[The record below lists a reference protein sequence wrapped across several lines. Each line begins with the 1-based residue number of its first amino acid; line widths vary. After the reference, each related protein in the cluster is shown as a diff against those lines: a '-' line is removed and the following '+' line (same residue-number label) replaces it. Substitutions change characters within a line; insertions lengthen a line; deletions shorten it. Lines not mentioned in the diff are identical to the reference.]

1 MRNVI
6 LIFIISFFLGPLLFA
21 QTDWQRW
28 GKSEISY
35 STDLKNPVNNS
46 SESNSSESNSS
57 KADENKES
65 ESFGGVFLN
74 TSKFLYNFFISDL
87 DGDNCPFQPTC
98 SSFFIQSV
106 KATNLFQGIL
116 MFSDRFTR
124 DMNLVKINH
133 YAFSKNMHLFDPVT
147 NYMLKPEK
155 IRYIPPSEFANE

>member
-1 MRNVI
+1 MRSVI
-6 LIFIISFFLGPLLFA
+6 LIFIISFFSSHLIFA

-28 GKSEISY
+28 AKAEISY
-35 STDLKNPVNNS
+35 STDIKSTVNNS
-46 SESNSSESNSS
+46 PETV
-57 KADENKES
+57 ENKNS
-65 ESFGGVFLN
+65 ETFGGVFLN
-74 TSKFLYNFFISDL
+74 TSKLLYNFFISDL

-98 SSFFIQSV
+98 SSFFVQSV
-106 KATNLFQGIL
+106 KATNIFQGIL

-147 NYMLKPEK
+147 NYMLKPGK